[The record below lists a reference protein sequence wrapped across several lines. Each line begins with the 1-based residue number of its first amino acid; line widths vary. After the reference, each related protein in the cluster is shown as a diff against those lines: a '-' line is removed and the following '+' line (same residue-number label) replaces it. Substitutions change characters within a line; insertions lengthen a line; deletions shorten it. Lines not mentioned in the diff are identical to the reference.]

1 MKNYLPINLYG
12 AIIIFAGAF
21 LLFSD
26 YTTFDVLKLTLGISL
41 TLGAVLSF
49 IGALSNRENKA
60 AFAYHEMHAL
70 AMFVY
75 GLSVLFFSKSL
86 ETLTSIT
93 AFLFIFYSFSEIIFC
108 LRIFD
113 LKSKV
118 LFKIVIVRSL
128 LGLAVGIGTI
138 VAMNLS
144 DVTLKGFG
152 ILFIIVGINIAL
164 YVPIIKGKEFNKG

>member
-21 LLFSD
+21 FLFSD
-26 YTTFDVLKLTLGISL
+26 YTTFHALKLTLGIGL
-41 TLGAVLSF
+41 TLGAIFSF
-49 IGALSNRENKA
+49 ISALSNRENKA
-60 AFAYHEMHAL
+60 AFPYHEIHAL

-86 ETLTSIT
+86 ENLTYVT

-128 LGLAVGIGTI
+128 LALTAGIGTI
-138 VAMNLS
+138 VAMNFS
-144 DVTLKGFG
+144 EYTLEAFG
-152 ILFIIVGINIAL
+152 ILFIIVGVNIVL
-164 YVPIIKGKEFNKG
+164 YVPIIKGKEFNG